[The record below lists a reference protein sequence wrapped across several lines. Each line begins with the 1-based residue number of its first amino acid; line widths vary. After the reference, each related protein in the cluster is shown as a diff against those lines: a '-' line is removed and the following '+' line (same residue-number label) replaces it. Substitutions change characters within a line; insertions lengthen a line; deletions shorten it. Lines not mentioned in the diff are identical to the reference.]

1 MARYTAE
8 MVLLIPILSAVLIM
22 LAVLQVLWGI
32 GFWFPIADE
41 ALLTRT
47 VIGFRGQTKMP
58 GAVPCALVAVA
69 LLAAA
74 MSLWGPHGGLR
85 TAMIAVVALVFF
97 ARGIAAYVWRWR
109 WLTPEMPFARLDRWI
124 YGPLCLV
131 MAAGFAAVGLNDF

>member
-1 MARYTAE
+1 MPRYTAT

-22 LAVLQVLWGI
+22 LALLHVMWGI

-41 ALLTRT
+41 AALTRA
-47 VIGFRGQTKMP
+47 VVGFRGRTKMP
-58 GAVPCALVAVA
+58 GAAACSLVALA

-74 MSLWGPHGGLR
+74 FSLWWPHGPLR
-85 TAMIAVVALVFF
+85 IAMIAVVALVFF

-124 YGPLCLV
+124 YGPLCLL
-131 MAAGFAAVGLNDF
+131 MAAGFAAVGFSDF